1 MFVPDGF
8 PNEKWGIL
16 GTGFSFFARI
26 TTGYTGEKNEQ
37 GRTD

>member
-16 GTGFSFFARI
+16 GTGFSFFAPHYNRI
-26 TTGYTGEKNEQ
+26 YRRET
-37 GRTD
+37 